1 MEKKRCAWVNCKNPL
16 YVAYHDK
23 DWGVPVHEDRL
34 LFEMLVLEGAQAGL
48 SWETILNK
56 RESYRI
62 AFNNFDPI
70 QVASYTEE
78 DVDRLLANP
87 GLIRNKLKIRS
98 AIKNAK
104 IYLNI
109 QAEFG
114 SFDLYLWNY
123 VEGQTVQNSFI
134 EQKDVPTSTHISESL
149 SKDLKKRGMS
159 FIGPTI
165 MYAYMQSIGMVND
178 HTVGCYRHA
187 ELSK

>member
-1 MEKKRCAWVNCKNPL
+1 MEKKRCAWVNYQNPL
-16 YVAYHDK
+16 YIRYHDE

-56 RESYRI
+56 REAYRK
-62 AFNNFDPI
+62 AFNNFDPF
-70 QVASYTEE
+70 QVSKFNE
-78 DVDRLLANP
+78 DDVQRLLTNP
-87 GLIRNKLKIRS
+87 GIIRNKLKIHS
-98 AIKNAK
+98 AIKNAQAL
-104 IYLNI
+104 LNI

-114 SFDLYLWNY
+114 SFDIYLWSY
-123 VEGQTVQNSFI
+123 VEGIPIINSFF
-134 EQKDVPTSTHISESL
+134 EHKDVPTSTPISESL

-165 MYAYMQSIGMVND
+165 IYAYMQSIGMVND
-178 HTVGCYRHA
+178 HTVDCYRHA